1 MLRAVKDEEV
11 DLNRVYK
18 EIEVMFTNWSQV
30 KKMQLKNSFM
40 EYAAN
45 SQEENPEGLNESMF
59 TAKADFSKCKYWS
72 HVSYCRDALYSA
84 DEEDKND
91 K

>member
-1 MLRAVKDEEV
+1 
-11 DLNRVYK
+11 
-18 EIEVMFTNWSQV
+18 
-30 KKMQLKNSFM
+30 M